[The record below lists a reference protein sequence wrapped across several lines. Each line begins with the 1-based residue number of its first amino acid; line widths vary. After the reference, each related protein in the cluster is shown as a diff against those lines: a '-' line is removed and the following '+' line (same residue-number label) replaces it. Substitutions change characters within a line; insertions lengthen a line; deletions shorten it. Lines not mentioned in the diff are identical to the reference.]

1 MKKYILLLLVPFLA
15 ACSNYGS
22 KATSDN
28 IEVYYK
34 DGISKEQAEKTARL
48 FDQLLN
54 ETRPDDHS
62 KKSFQLLKNGD
73 TILLKMVADKSK
85 LSAVGDDAFYAIATM
100 VSDSVFAG
108 SVVNLTLTDN
118 TFKGFKNYAYR
129 KNAVSSWGEKYTD
142 GLIEVYDDGV
152 GTPAVKELASFM
164 NSYFSPKTTF
174 SFQLTTNEAKEV
186 ITRMVANPDR
196 MSFFTEDVLQEISKG
211 ISDKVFNGSP
221 VHFELTDTKFKPLR
235 RYSYPADA
243 AGMQ

>member
-34 DGISKEQAEKTARL
+34 DGISKEQAENTARL

-54 ETRPDDHS
+54 ETSPDDHS
-62 KKSFQLLKNGD
+62 KKSFQLLKNG
-73 TILLKMVADKSK
+73 
-85 LSAVGDDAFYAIATM
+85 F
-100 VSDSVFAG
+100 
-108 SVVNLTLTDN
+108 
-118 TFKGFKNYAYR
+118 
-129 KNAVSSWGEKYTD
+129 
-142 GLIEVYDDGV
+142 IEVYDDGV

-164 NSYFSPKTTF
+164 NSYFSPQTTF

-186 ITRMVANPDR
+186 IARMVANPDR